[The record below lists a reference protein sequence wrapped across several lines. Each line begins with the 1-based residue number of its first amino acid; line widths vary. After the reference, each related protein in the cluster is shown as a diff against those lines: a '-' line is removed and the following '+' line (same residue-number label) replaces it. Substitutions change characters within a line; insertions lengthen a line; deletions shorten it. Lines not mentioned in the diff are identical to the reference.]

1 MYVNICVSEGGQE
14 EERRLK
20 EVGGRMK
27 KGKRTDLFCQWATN
41 QNCQRMCFFYE
52 LVCRCFNETHMHQQ
66 KQQSKQSDSISP
78 QCSCSPFLPPSTC
91 PFHFKHQT
99 VAMTTFNALSQQN
112 IPLIGCLWFRVDSHH
127 SDYGYFEYIGRLL
140 FILSCLQFVSV
151 KISIGICAGT
161 WWHWLLGEQRCTR
174 HVCVRMHVC
183 ALRQSNKKSIW
194 VSVVD

>member
-1 MYVNICVSEGGQE
+1 MERFNKVLNSSFACIADGCGFKSLQHCRHGGDAMYVNICVRSEGGQE

-99 VAMTTFNALSQQN
+99 VAMTTFNALY
-112 IPLIGCLWFRVDSHH
+112 LWLVVYDL
-127 SDYGYFEYIGRLL
+127 GWTVTIVIMV
-140 FILSCLQFVSV
+140 ILS
-151 KISIGICAGT
+151 I
-161 WWHWLLGEQRCTR
+161 
-174 HVCVRMHVC
+174 
-183 ALRQSNKKSIW
+183 
-194 VSVVD
+194 